1 MALNYIISPSGNHV
15 QIVGI
20 GRITTRDCV
29 GLVKHIVADI
39 HRHSDATALVDL
51 RNAFYRPKNLGE
63 IGEIVKA
70 VKAFHSGIHSKIAIV
85 AKRSTLF
92 LAELFSAAM
101 RRTTP
106 VSIKVFV
113 DVAAAETFCR
123 KRCNKGS
130 SPSGRRPSSQ
140 APQGHSSHG
149 FHVRGMACHDEH
161 GVKSP

>member
-1 MALNYIISPSGNHV
+1 MSLNYVISPSGNYV

-29 GLVKHIVADI
+29 GLAKHIVADI

-51 RNAFYRPKNLGE
+51 RDAYYRPNNLGE

-92 LAELFSAAM
+92 IAELFSTTI
-101 RRTTP
+101 RKTTP

-123 KRCNKGS
+123 KPCRKTCPRGRTHHAASPKKGRS
-130 SPSGRRPSSQ
+130 I
-140 APQGHSSHG
+140 
-149 FHVRGMACHDEH
+149 
-161 GVKSP
+161 K

>member
-1 MALNYIISPSGNHV
+1 MSLNYIISPSGNHV

-51 RNAFYRPKNLGE
+51 RNAFYRPRNLGE

-70 VKAFHSGIHSKIAIV
+70 VKAFHSEIHSNIAIV

-123 KRCNKGS
+123 KGCKQTCPRGRLHHAASSKKGKS
-130 SPSGRRPSSQ
+130 I
-140 APQGHSSHG
+140 HG
-149 FHVRGMACHDEH
+149 
-161 GVKSP
+161 